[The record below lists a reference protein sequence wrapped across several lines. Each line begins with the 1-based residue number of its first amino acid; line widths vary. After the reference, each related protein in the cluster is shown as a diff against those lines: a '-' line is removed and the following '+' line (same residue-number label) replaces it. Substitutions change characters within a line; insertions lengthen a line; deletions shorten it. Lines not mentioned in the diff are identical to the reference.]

1 MKKKSPNFNPKS
13 KEGYNIMRIVTA
25 KKLKKELDFFLDRR
39 KADISSI
46 ISVVNT
52 VIDDVKKDGDKALL
66 KYTKKFDNVHLDPS
80 KIKVS
85 ENEIKEAYKKLG
97 KNQISALKKA
107 AKNIRT
113 FHKKQL
119 KRKWSMQSSEGV
131 TLGQVTRPLA
141 SVGVYAP
148 GGKASYPSSILM
160 CSIPAKVADVETV
173 VVCSPPGKDGNIDA
187 TLLVAADISGVTEFY
202 KVGGA
207 QAISAMAYGTET
219 VKKVDK
225 IVGPGNV
232 YVTAAKLEVNK
243 DTAIDIPAG
252 PSEILVIADET
263 ANPSYIAADLLAQA
277 EHDPKALAIL
287 VTTSKTIAIEVKNQ
301 VDRQINALTRI
312 NIINSSLEKGGL
324 IVITRNLK
332 EAIELTNMIAPE
344 HLQIQTKNP
353 TKVLNKIQ
361 NAGAIFLGAYS
372 PVSFGDYSAGI
383 NHVLPTAGYA
393 KIYSGLS
400 CLDFVK
406 TMNFLE
412 CNKEGFKNL
421 KETAIILA
429 EMEGFDAHAKA
440 VSIREEKE
448 K

>member
-1 MKKKSPNFNPKS
+1 MKKKSPNYNPNS
-13 KEGYNIMRIVTA
+13 KENKIMRIVTA
-25 KKLKKELDFFLDRR
+25 KEFRQELDSFLNRG

-52 VIDDVKKDGDKALL
+52 VIGDVKKDGNKALL
-66 KYTKKFDNVHLDPS
+66 KYTEKFDKVCLDPATL
-80 KIKVS
+80 KVS
-85 ENEIKEAYKKLG
+85 ESEIKEAYKKLD
-97 KNQISALKKA
+97 KKQINALKKA
-107 AKNIRT
+107 ARNIAN
-113 FHKKQL
+113 FHRRQL
-119 KRKWSMQSSEGV
+119 KSKWSMQSAEGV

-148 GGKASYPSSILM
+148 GGKASYPSSVLM
-160 CSIPAKVADVETV
+160 CSVPAKVAGVETV
-173 VVCSPPGKDGNIDA
+173 VVCSPPGKDGNISA
-187 TLLVAADISGVTEFY
+187 ALLVAADIAGVDEVY

-207 QAISAMAYGTET
+207 QAIAAMTYGTET
-219 VKKVDK
+219 VKKVEK

-243 DTAIDIPAG
+243 EVLIDLPAG
-252 PSEILVIADET
+252 PSEILIIADET
-263 ANPSYIAADLLAQA
+263 AIPSYIAADLLAQA
-277 EHDPKALAIL
+277 EHDPKACAIL
-287 VTTSKTIAIEVKNQ
+287 VTTSKTVATEVKNE
-301 VDRQINALTRI
+301 VNRQIKSLTRI

-324 IVITRNLK
+324 IIIAQNLK

-344 HLQIQTKNP
+344 HLQIQTKKP
-353 TKVLNKIQ
+353 TIVLNKIQ
-361 NAGAIFLGAYS
+361 NAGAVFLGAYS
-372 PVSFGDYSAGI
+372 PVSFGDYSSGL

-400 CLDFVK
+400 SLDFVK
-406 TMNFLE
+406 TMNFLQ